1 MNVTKASNIMT
12 PRPSGPWMQQLRTSM
27 AAFAGSGH
35 PLSDCL
41 CDENWPGR
49 QAVHCIYSVGFRHL
63 KDLKDLSGVEKPLA
77 WRFIAGGHKKMK
89 TAAACWSTH
98 ESGGPAAKVLCA
110 LQAPEMAEILANA
123 ELLNNLS
130 ELSDHSS
137 QQYELRVLRIPALYL
152 EAFWLKSQSTQAP
165 DWIIPYGLVPDGS
178 DSIKLGAGIRLIK
191 NKAYKVSDFLE
202 VIRNAAHQKSTRSKA
217 ALTRRM
223 RDGISKAKQASSH

>member
-1 MNVTKASNIMT
+1 MK
-12 PRPSGPWMQQLRTSM
+12 
-27 AAFAGSGH
+27 AFAGSGH

-41 CDENWPGR
+41 SEESWPGR
-49 QAVHCIYSVGFRHL
+49 QAVHCIYSVGFQHL
-63 KDLKDLSGVEKPLA
+63 KDLKDLNSVEKPLA

-98 ESGGPAAKVLCA
+98 ESSGRAKLVCA

-137 QQYELRVLRIPALYL
+137 HQYELRVLRIPALYL
-152 EAFWLKSQSTQAP
+152 EAFWLKSQSTQTP
-165 DWIIPYGLVPDGS
+165 DWIVPYGLVPDGS

-191 NKAYKVSDFLE
+191 NKAYGVSDFLE
-202 VIRNAAHQKSTRSKA
+202 IIRNAAHQKSARAKV
-217 ALTRRM
+217 ALTRRKQAG
-223 RDGISKAKQASSH
+223 RTQAKQAPSHS